1 MIQKTN
7 ICDTCKGSN
16 MKRYSIQ
23 DVVKTQKQAKFVE
36 RLIEQGHADPEIKR
50 ILITNH
56 ETIEE
61 TKRRVLGNKYKI
73 TTR

>member
-1 MIQKTN
+1 
-7 ICDTCKGSN
+7 

-36 RLIEQGHADPEIKR
+36 RLIEQSHADPEIKR
-50 ILITNH
+50 ILSINH

-61 TKRRVLGNKYKI
+61 TKQRVLGDKYEI
-73 TTR
+73 TAR